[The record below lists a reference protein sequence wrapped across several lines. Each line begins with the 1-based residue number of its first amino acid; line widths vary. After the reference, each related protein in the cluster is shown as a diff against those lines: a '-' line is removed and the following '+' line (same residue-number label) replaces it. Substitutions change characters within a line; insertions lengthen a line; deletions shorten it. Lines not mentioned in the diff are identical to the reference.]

1 MKVGKSNERKPSRST
16 PTAEEI
22 VQGRATKRPRRAVP
36 RCVMQAG
43 GKERRGT
50 LDPYAGAGQ
59 LTVPAYTSYVA
70 SLLRRVFA
78 GHRQVVVEWRAML
91 GETRRSPRTGRQV
104 VYSPEVDLAVG
115 PFAVLQSYEEEY
127 DRLAELHAELLEAML
142 RAFQMNLRHFG
153 SSFRPPS
160 LGGLCSHNLNARC
173 FMAVEIE
180 KGNRDVKY
188 LMGSML
194 NAASLGKVGVVV
206 AWDGTRLGDL
216 IRPRETMAMW
226 GAAGKNTLNTGN
238 VLCVTRHQMVRA
250 LLPFAE
256 AVVASPP
263 YRALSRR
270 SPSRHR

>member
-1 MKVGKSNERKPSRST
+1 MGKVKVRKLSRSA
-16 PTAEEI
+16 PTVAEI
-22 VQGRATKRPRRAVP
+22 VQGRTPKRLRRAAPLCQVLIE
-36 RCVMQAG
+36 

-50 LDPYAGAGQ
+50 LDPYAGTHQ

-70 SLLRRVFA
+70 RLLRQIFVGR
-78 GHRQVVVEWRAML
+78 RQVIAEWRAML
-91 GETRRSPRTGRQV
+91 GETRRHFRTGRQV

-115 PFAVLQSYEEEY
+115 PFAILQSCEEEY
-127 DRLAELHAELLEAML
+127 DRLAELHAQLLEAML
-142 RAFQMNLRHFG
+142 RAFQRNLRHFG
-153 SSFRPPS
+153 SCFRSPS

-194 NAASLGKVGVVV
+194 NAASLGRVGVVV
-206 AWDGTRLGDL
+206 AWDLARLGDL
-216 IRPRETMAMW
+216 IRPRETLAMW

-238 VLCVTRHQMVRA
+238 VLFLTRRQMVQA

-256 AVVASPP
+256 AIVASPP
-263 YRALSRR
+263 YRARSRR
-270 SPSRHR
+270 PPSCHR